1 MNTPPHGKIMKLP
14 PENKREKIKKHASET
29 HLFVSFFLC
38 PHIPSSSKHRLF
50 FPSRLCPARLFSLG
64 WEKKL
69 LVSTSSPP
77 YTAHAPDTLP
87 THRAYLHLPR
97 TLLARDHVP
106 AVVEQRVHLILV
118 AYLTRRHLLV
128 RHLVRHHTLAVPSSL
143 LPSALVHVVR
153 FAVDHLA
160 SAVLFVLDKVAH
172 VGVTGRI
179 SHGPLTGSL
188 VEDPIS
194 NVRVAVGGDHCALAM
209 ADAERDRT
217 GTVRLAK
224 VVVCSVRGK
233 ITRIVVIAQI
243 GEITDGVRMF
253 PLIDQSG
260 GSVLE
265 LVLIPAA

>member
-1 MNTPPHGKIMKLP
+1 MPV
-14 PENKREKIKKHASET
+14 EKKTVFLSPCHSP
-29 HLFVSFFLC
+29 FFLC
-38 PHIPSSSKHRLF
+38 PHIPSSSSSKHRLF
-50 FPSRLCPARLFSLG
+50 FPSACVSCSTSLSRL
-64 WEKKL
+64 EKKKCL
-69 LVSTSSPP
+69 FFWVSTSSPP

-143 LPSALVHVVR
+143 LPSALVHVVG

-160 SAVLFVLDKVAH
+160 LAVLFVLDKVAH
-172 VGVTGRI
+172 VGVTGRV
-179 SHGPLTGSL
+179 SHGALTGSL

-217 GTVRLAK
+217 GTVLLAK

-243 GEITDGVRMF
+243 GEITDWVRMF

-260 GSVLE
+260 GPVL
-265 LVLIPAA
+265 